1 MEFAKC
7 VTPSLQTLTRMELV
21 ITEVEEDDDPLAGL
35 YDELAEI
42 AGKNKLESLEIEIDV
57 YRDEDCPTG
66 DEWGRLEKVLLKPG
80 WPMLKRVS
88 VAILLSSYNRQPLKE
103 NTDALK
109 KLGQT
114 QFAGLESNKNL
125 DFQFSITVFFGK

>member
-35 YDELAEI
+35 CDELAKI
-42 AGKNKLESLEIEIDV
+42 AGNNKLESLEFEIDIQ
-57 YRDEDCPTG
+57 RDKDCPTG

-80 WPMLKRVS
+80 WPMLKHVS
-88 VAILLSSYNRQPLKE
+88 VAILFSSYNRQPLSE
-103 NTDALK
+103 NTDAIK

-114 QFAGLESNKNL
+114 
-125 DFQFSITVFFGK
+125 